1 MLIVLTVT
9 FARGSS
15 NSDSAFSSI
24 VQKMERAQ
32 AEVGIPNHV
41 KREYRLSRANSATV
55 DSDVIAEIDFR
66 APGKYT
72 VEKRS
77 GSSMGA
83 QVVKR
88 IVEHEVGIAV
98 SSRKSRSAA
107 VTRENYL
114 FSYLGEAVL
123 DGQSYYLLRLDPRR
137 REPELISGQAWV
149 DKQSFL
155 IRRIEGTVK
164 SPSMWVNKIRVR
176 FDFDFDSPRGMW
188 ILSNMEA
195 VADVRFLGARKLT
208 SHVMNYEAASV
219 VAKKLGAVAPTAS
232 ALLSK

>member
-1 MLIVLTVT
+1 MRMRIVLTMLIVLTVT

-107 VTRENYL
+107 VT
-114 FSYLGEAVL
+114 
-123 DGQSYYLLRLDPRR
+123 
-137 REPELISGQAWV
+137 
-149 DKQSFL
+149 
-155 IRRIEGTVK
+155 
-164 SPSMWVNKIRVR
+164 
-176 FDFDFDSPRGMW
+176 
-188 ILSNMEA
+188 
-195 VADVRFLGARKLT
+195 
-208 SHVMNYEAASV
+208 
-219 VAKKLGAVAPTAS
+219 
-232 ALLSK
+232 